1 MYSYQER
8 RPVMAVFN
16 NNLMLD
22 EYVDAVRDFPGAKR
36 ALCFGDSWFQY
47 VPHPTDLNKRLARL
61 FPKALFLREGK
72 AGRDSAT
79 WKAALPRIRDE
90 IESFRFDAILLS
102 TGGNDVVGEEL
113 KEFVKTPGMPQSVGT
128 MPWGVV
134 PPEVRDHIRL
144 ESFEHALRFAIAD
157 LKQVVQMRD
166 RSSPSSVIFVHTY
179 DYIFPS
185 GKAFK
190 LGPFKRG
197 PWVKPFLDEVGLID
211 SKGQRVVTSW
221 LIDQFARE
229 LQSFVSQNP
238 NMVMIDSRGT
248 LKTQSQWEN
257 EIHPVAK
264 GFEKIAKDCWK
275 PALLSVLK

>member
-1 MYSYQER
+1 M
-8 RPVMAVFN
+8 PVFK
-16 NNLMLD
+16 NNLTLED
-22 EYVDAVRDFPGAKR
+22 YAKAVRDFPNAKR

-47 VPHPTDLNKRLARL
+47 VPHPTDLNKQLARL
-61 FPKALFLREGK
+61 FPKTLFLREGK

-79 WKAALPRIRDE
+79 WKAALPRIRGE
-90 IESFRFDAILLS
+90 IEGFQFDAILLS

-113 KEFVKTPGMPQSVGT
+113 KEFVKTPEMPQSVGT

-134 PPEVRDHIRL
+134 PNEVRDHIRL

-166 RSSPSSVIFVHTY
+166 RSSSSSVIFVHTY

-190 LGPFKRG
+190 LGPIKSG
-197 PWVKPFLDEVGLID
+197 PWVKPFLEGVGLSD
-211 SKGQRVVTSW
+211 PKKQRIVTTW
-221 LIDQFARE
+221 LVDQFARE
-229 LQSFVSQNP
+229 LQAFVSQNP
-238 NMVMIDSRGT
+238 NMVLVDSRGT
-248 LKTQSQWEN
+248 LKTAAQWEN

-275 PALLSVLK
+275 PALTSVLK